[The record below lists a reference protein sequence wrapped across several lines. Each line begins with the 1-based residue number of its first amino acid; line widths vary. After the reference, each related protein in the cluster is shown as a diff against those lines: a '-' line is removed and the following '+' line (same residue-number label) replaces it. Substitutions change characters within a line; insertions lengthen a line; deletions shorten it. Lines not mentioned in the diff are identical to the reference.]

1 MKTELTYLLEELYNW
16 DDNKVITVKDL
27 KGMINKAF
35 KAEANDQ
42 NMIDESMNVLGPD
55 M

>member
-1 MKTELTYLLEELYNW
+1 MNSELTYLLNELDNW

-27 KGMINKAF
+27 KRMINKAF
-35 KAEANDQ
+35 RAEANDE
-42 NMIDESMNVLGPD
+42 NMIDESMNAFGHD